1 MINNLNSTLPVV
13 DDRGVMVR
21 RFDFWT
27 LDVNRL
33 APIVGTGSPE
43 GVIEAIQTQLFMD
56 DAGTAGA
63 IKYIKRN
70 ADIGGDTKLGWIL
83 V

>member
-21 RFDFWT
+21 RFNLWT
-27 LDVNRL
+27 QDVTRL

-43 GVIEAIQTQLFMD
+43 GAVEAVQTQLFMD
-56 DAGTAGA
+56 DTGTAGS
-63 IKYIKRN
+63 ILYIKRDN
-70 ADIGGDTKLGWIL
+70 DIGGDKSQGWIL

>member
-1 MINNLNSTLPVV
+1 LINNLNSTLPVV

-27 LDVNRL
+27 LNVTRL

-43 GVIEAIQTQLFMD
+43 GVVEAVETQLFMD
-56 DAGTAGA
+56 NTGIAGS
-63 IKYIKRN
+63 ILYIKRN
-70 ADIGGDTKLGWIL
+70 SDIGGDKKQGWIL

>member
-27 LDVNRL
+27 LDSLTTALAVNSFRVDSTPFSTL
-33 APIVGTGSPE
+33 
-43 GVIEAIQTQLFMD
+43 LF
-56 DAGTAGA
+56 
-63 IKYIKRN
+63 
-70 ADIGGDTKLGWIL
+70 IL
-83 V
+83 SDREF